1 MRKNLVTKSTSRKAN
16 IKEWKTSTII
26 SEIFELSDKVN
37 KDTSKMN
44 DCIKELKQ
52 RGNDDVYAYYKKYI
66 TRVIEGE
73 VDIKH
78 INPYYAI
85 NEVLKLNDADKIWD
99 FVNVLE
105 TFSNECNFKIN
116 YEKIS
121 KALAKTGDIK
131 NNLYW
136 AEVYTVANK
145 DNIQVI
151 LNSKDAKANEGLVRL
166 VDNLTKEEKE
176 QAKKIVRNAKAKMQK
191 AKDQKSEVKKDDKK
205 KSNKPDKKESK
216 KSSKEIDEDDRLME
230 LETEELINFMEQSK
244 RERRKKAQDNIHQ
257 M

>member
-1 MRKNLVTKSTSRKAN
+1 MRKNLVNKTSKRKAN

-26 SEIFELSDKVN
+26 SEIFDLSDKIY
-37 KDTSKMN
+37 KDSSKMN
-44 DCIKELKQ
+44 ECIKELKQ
-52 RGNDDVYAYYKKYI
+52 RGKDDVYAYYKKYI
-66 TRVIEGE
+66 NRVLEGE
-73 VDIKH
+73 VDIKQ

-105 TFSNECNFKIN
+105 ALSDECNFKIN

-121 KALAKTGDIK
+121 KALAKTGNIK

-145 DNIQVI
+145 ENIQVV
-151 LNSKDAKANEGLVRL
+151 LNSKDAKANERLVRL

-176 QAKKIVRNAKAKMQK
+176 QAKKIVNNAKRKEK
-191 AKDQKSEVKKDDKK
+191 T
-205 KSNKPDKKESK
+205 KKEVAS
-216 KSSKEIDEDDRLME
+216 L
-230 LETEELINFMEQSK
+230 
-244 RERRKKAQDNIHQ
+244 
-257 M
+257 